1 MINAINNTSVLS
13 TLRSLHQNQQSL
25 NTSLLRLA
33 TGKRINSGKDDP
45 AGLIA
50 SELLAA
56 EIKVLEAETR
66 SLERSRSNAAIVDGS
81 MTEIS
86 SMLIDLK
93 GLVVQ
98 SANSG
103 AMSDAEIAANQMQI
117 DNIVGSIQRF
127 TGQTLESLDGVNLPD
142 GGNEVIDTDLA
153 NAAAALQGVTSGGPN
168 DLNSGNFDAAFLA
181 IDTAITNVV
190 TARGNVGTYQ
200 KYNIEPTIRSN
211 NITIENL
218 TSSRSVI
225 ADADFAMEMANLK
238 QFQILVAA
246 NIKSLKIAQS
256 VSNSILDLF
265 A

>member
-1 MINAINNTSVLS
+1 MISAINNTSVLS
-13 TLRSLHQNQQSL
+13 ALRSLQKNQQGL

-56 EIKVLEAETR
+56 DIKVLEAQTR
-66 SLERSRSNAAIVDGS
+66 GLERSRSNANVVDGS

-93 GLVVQ
+93 GLIVA

-103 AMSDAEIAANQMQI
+103 AMSDAEIQANQMQI

-127 TGQTLESLDGVNLPD
+127 TGQTLDSLDGISLPD
-142 GGNEVIDTDLA
+142 GGNAAIETDLTD
-153 NAAAALQGVTSGGPN
+153 AAAALQGVTSGGPN
-168 DLNSGNFDAAFLA
+168 DLASGNFDAAFLA

-190 TARGNVGTYQ
+190 TARGSVGTYQ
-200 KYNIEPTIRSN
+200 RYNIEPTIRSN

-218 TSSRSVI
+218 VSSRSVI
-225 ADADFAMEMANLK
+225 ADADFAKEIASLK

-246 NIKSLKIAQS
+246 NMQSLKIAQS
-256 VSNSILDLF
+256 MSNSILDLF